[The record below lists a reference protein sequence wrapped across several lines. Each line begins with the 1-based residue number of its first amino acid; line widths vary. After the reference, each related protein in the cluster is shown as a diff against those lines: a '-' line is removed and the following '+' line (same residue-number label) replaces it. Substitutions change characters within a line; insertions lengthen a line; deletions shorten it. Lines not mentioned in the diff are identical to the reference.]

1 MDFEITFFYAGH
13 YWDNQPIPE
22 HSHWGT
28 ELVYTA
34 RGKCVTRFR
43 DDTFLTTR
51 AGMVCITPPE
61 LMHQQ
66 KNLTADC
73 ETYYAVMQVNG
84 RRFRTDLRTI
94 DVSDDPLIGRWFQD
108 LLELWNNHTHEA
120 ANALLAALW
129 LRLEA
134 CEMGQKNL
142 LNCHPGLRRAL
153 DLLENHYMEPL
164 DVSTL
169 AQAAGLSRSHLAAL
183 FRQRFQTGINTYL
196 TSIRMM
202 HARRLLLNPY
212 YHVAEIGVLCG
223 YPDSNYFTRNF
234 HRFHGVTP
242 LEYRRN
248 PSISS
253 RLPEGKGGGM
263 EPVGL
268 HREADQNPGGG
279 E

>member
-34 RGKCVTRFR
+34 RGECVTRFR

-108 LLELWNNHTHEA
+108 LLELWNNHAHEA
-120 ANALLAALW
+120 ANALLAAL
-129 LRLEA
+129 
-134 CEMGQKNL
+134 
-142 LNCHPGLRRAL
+142 
-153 DLLENHYMEPL
+153 
-164 DVSTL
+164 
-169 AQAAGLSRSHLAAL
+169 
-183 FRQRFQTGINTYL
+183 
-196 TSIRMM
+196 
-202 HARRLLLNPY
+202 
-212 YHVAEIGVLCG
+212 
-223 YPDSNYFTRNF
+223 
-234 HRFHGVTP
+234 
-242 LEYRRN
+242 
-248 PSISS
+248 
-253 RLPEGKGGGM
+253 
-263 EPVGL
+263 
-268 HREADQNPGGG
+268 
-279 E
+279 